1 MATEASEWAL
11 GMRGS
16 RRKPSWT
23 LDAIDGRGPN
33 GSAAPAERAL
43 SYHVPMRG
51 QQRERCRGIDL
62 CGGNQAG
69 TTLHRGMTINYS
81 QPQARDCQQPTR
93 IPYKCM
99 VGCRSNVCT
108 CFRVYHGEND
118 KACIGHHHDRADTQD
133 GPL

>member
-1 MATEASEWAL
+1 MATEASGWAL

-43 SYHVPMRG
+43 SYHVPMRE

-69 TTLHRGMTINYS
+69 TTLHCGMTINYS

-93 IPYKCM
+93 IP
-99 VGCRSNVCT
+99 
-108 CFRVYHGEND
+108 
-118 KACIGHHHDRADTQD
+118 
-133 GPL
+133 